1 MLKIGEF
8 SRLSQVT
15 VKALHH
21 YDDLGLL
28 HPAHIDPT
36 TGYRYYTLE
45 QLPRLHRIMALK
57 ELGLSLEQIGLM
69 LDEEVPTEQIRG
81 MLRLRRA
88 EIQQRLRE
96 DQKQLTM
103 LEFRLKMIEAEDNF
117 PELDV
122 VIKQLEPVRVLSM
135 MRTEQHQDRDAVA
148 RAIRH
153 AIDVGYIKYTGIGMD
168 VLHGNDIWAALNLNF
183 SGHELMLVVEDDQ
196 PGDVIVEGVGV
207 FVLRD
212 EPGIETAA
220 TLMLH
225 GGQVLE
231 RFEKIA
237 LLQRWA
243 VAHSYKLC
251 GLMRA
256 LAHRGPLETPN
267 RAEWMTEIQLVV
279 EPAS

>member
-28 HPAHIDPT
+28 HPAQIDPT

-57 ELGLSLEQIGLM
+57 ELGLSLEQIGVM
-69 LDEEVPTEQIRG
+69 LDEDLPTEQLRG
-81 MLRLRRA
+81 MLRLKQA

-96 DQKQLTM
+96 DHKQLNM
-103 LEFRLKMIEAEDNF
+103 LEFRLKMIEAEDDF
-117 PELDV
+117 PDMDV
-122 VIKQLEPVRVLSM
+122 VIKRIEPVRVLSM
-135 MRTEQHQDRDAVA
+135 MRTETHRDRDMVERAFR
-148 RAIRH
+148 RAI
-153 AIDVGYIKYTGIGMD
+153 AAGAIKYTVGMD
-168 VLHGNDIWAALNLNF
+168 VLHGDNIWDALNPDF
-183 SGHELMLVVEDDQ
+183 PGHEIMLVVEDDQ
-196 PGDVIVEGVGV
+196 PDHVTVEGVGV
-207 FVLRD
+207 FTLRD
-212 EPGIETAA
+212 EPAIETAA

-225 GGQVLE
+225 GGEIRE

-243 VAHSYKLC
+243 VAHGYQLC
-251 GLMRA
+251 GRMRTVN
-256 LAHRGPLETPN
+256 HRGPLDTPD
-267 RAEWMTEIQLVV
+267 RAEWMTEVQLAV
-279 EPAS
+279 EPA